1 MKYIEKLLDKLFNMD
16 RSVICLF
23 IFSILACIVNYVYQ
37 IVLGNMLTLSNYGN
51 FNTINSLTSNLVCL
65 YSPLAVYICR
75 ITAEN
80 QKGLMKARHI
90 YQKVFAVALGVS
102 VVVFCAGGVFLWNF
116 LGKNIGTKTICLE
129 LLILVMT
136 LIAGF
141 YTVINGIL
149 QGINRLGWY
158 GFLGLLLVAVKLGLS
173 YVGIRLGGQ
182 IHAAVWAML
191 ISYVIITFAM
201 IAIIAAI
208 RKGQHSI
215 TCKEDYCCV
224 EYKELLQLYGATFLV
239 QMFVSPYING
249 GEVILMNY
257 CYDSESVGLYSL
269 AATVAKASMYVLSI
283 FTSALLPNIAADLNQ
298 GKSIWKK
305 FYISLAFCFLAGGA
319 WVIFLM
325 TAGVIIIPR
334 LFGAGYY
341 QALLNV
347 KYMALWVI
355 GIGMLLVV
363 NTFYLAMNKL
373 KRYISVLAVVT
384 IFIIGYVSMSEIDIL
399 YVPVVIGVGV
409 NAIIIFACFDVRFSD
424 TRKS

>member
-1 MKYIEKLLDKLFNMD
+1 MKYIDRLLDKLFNMD
-16 RSVICLF
+16 RSVIRLF
-23 IFSILACIVNYVYQ
+23 LFSILASIVNYAYQ
-37 IVLGNMLTLSNYGN
+37 IILGNMLSLSNYGN
-51 FNTINSLTSNLVCL
+51 FNTINSLASNLVCL
-65 YSPLAVYICR
+65 YSPLAVYSCR

-80 QKGLMKARHI
+80 QKELMDARPI
-90 YQKVFAVALGVS
+90 FERILTVTLGIS

-116 LGKNIGTKTICLE
+116 LGKNIGAEAISFG

-136 LIAGF
+136 VIAGF
-141 YTVINGIL
+141 YTVINGML

-158 GFLGLLLVAVKLGLS
+158 GFLALLLVAVKLSLS
-173 YVGIRLGGQ
+173 YVGIRFGGQ

-191 ISYVIITFAM
+191 ISYVIITLAM
-201 IAIIAAI
+201 VAIIGVIIKEQRAV
-208 RKGQHSI
+208 
-215 TCKEDYCCV
+215 TCNGDSNCV
-224 EYKELLQLYGATFLV
+224 EYKELLQLYGTTFLV

-257 CYDSESVGLYSL
+257 FYDSESVGLYSL

-298 GKSIWKK
+298 GKSIKRK
-305 FYISLAFCFLAGGA
+305 FYISLAFCFLAGAA

-325 TAGVIIIPR
+325 TAGIIIIPR

-347 KYMALWVI
+347 KYMTLWVI

-384 IFIIGYVSMSEIDIL
+384 IFIIGYVAVSKIDVL
-399 YVPVVIGVGV
+399 YVPVVVGIGVS
-409 NAIIIFACFDVRFSD
+409 AIIVFAFFDVGSSD
-424 TRKS
+424 T